1 MIQKAFKGYEWMYGT
16 VEEVGHPVFWRHG
29 IRIMYGRQPS
39 LRSNGMYTVILKASP
54 RCGAVRSQGDFLH
67 EI

>member
-39 LRSNGMYTVILKASP
+39 LRGNGMYTVIL
-54 RCGAVRSQGDFLH
+54 
-67 EI
+67 

>member
-1 MIQKAFKGYEWMYGT
+1 MIQKAFKGYEWMYET
-16 VEEVGHPVFWRHG
+16 VEEVGHQFFLGHC

-39 LRSNGMYTVILKASP
+39 LRFNGMYTVILKASP
-54 RCGAVRSQGDFLH
+54 RCGAVRSQGDFLQ